1 MSNKIYPIGIQNFEK
16 IRRDGY
22 FYVDKTALVYQLAKS
37 GSYYFLSRPRRF
49 GKSLLLSTLEAYFE
63 GKKELF
69 AGLAI
74 EELEKDWE
82 RYPVLH
88 LDLNARQYENIGSL
102 LEELNKYLEI
112 WEQLYDSPFGDR
124 KPEERFY
131 QVIRRA
137 YEKTGQ
143 RVVIL
148 IDEYDK
154 PLLQAIGNPELQ
166 EAYRSLLK
174 AFYGVMKSADGYI
187 RFAMLTG
194 VTKFSKVSVFSD
206 LNNLKDISMRR
217 EFVDLCGITEN
228 ELHENLESEL
238 HELSDSLNMDYNQ
251 VCQEMKRRYDGY
263 HFAADTEG
271 LYNPFSLLNTFD
283 AKQFGS
289 YWFATG
295 TPSYL
300 VELLKRTH
308 YDLDR
313 MAHEEVDVE
322 MFGGAESFDS
332 DPLSAFYQSGYL
344 TIKGY
349 DSRFRIYRLG
359 FPNLEVEEGFVKYL
373 LRSSKSV

>member
-166 EAYRSLLK
+166 EAYRSLMK

>member
-69 AGLAI
+69 SGLAI

>member
-74 EELEKDWE
+74 EELEKNWE